1 MFKNRSGFLVFI
13 WFVLLSSVGVAQTL
27 DSVPATGSGQGASG
41 QAEDTILLMVQPVE
55 PVAVEGDAPVGI
67 DFRITDQLDGDNEPI
82 SVSGLNNVKLKGL
95 TRVVIEP
102 ETGEQVVQV
111 VITNIEQDGDLE
123 LLSGFESSWV
133 AEDDSDLVFSLSD
146 EFQIIGDRD
155 TLVSALALLSEEA
168 AEEELEK
175 IEVSNDDQKQPV
187 AASSGSDS
195 GESSVSDAATGY
207 TKPESVETTPDPVV
221 TIKETKDG
229 CLPRVDF
236 ALTIAVDQIKD
247 QTFHDGIA
255 TGEET
260 DCYDSYHP
268 TDKYRLEKDYT
279 ACAVNVPQNVSNGA
293 TVTDRY
299 KWYYTNANGRVDVS
313 SGESACID
321 DPTRTYTITEDYDS
335 CVVNVD
341 YSRSKAT
348 PQARLVY
355 EVGGV
360 SHQVRNCDAGVDKPE
375 VDLELETSL
384 CPQPESGVELGVFVY
399 RLDGRT
405 EQVGVCD
412 RTDAIYESRVDY
424 DDCGVVTDREAGF
437 AYYQVRDL
445 TLRNGEIVQPKDE
458 CRNSYD
464 LSDRK
469 VLVRD
474 YDSCSSVVSE
484 SEGTT
489 TSRYQLSYTNN
500 ENREVRVH
508 GCEVDTDLTLV
519 FFEDFD
525 ACEPVYRGDQVIWES
540 QLVYQTRDGA
550 KNVHRDCRPSEERGP
565 ITMEFNPDLCINPD
579 GLTPARLFNEK
590 GRYQYVLNG
599 VTQTVGECV
608 NTGRR
613 IEYRAVEEG
622 CRARND
628 FASDTIYQEYKI
640 QKWIDGSLNSDSI
653 SDCQRSVGYE
663 SNIAL
668 QRDYRSDVCEPD
680 LNRDRTLATAKYQL
694 YHGTGSNRETVGG
707 CLDDVAITY
716 AVTSTSEGCSFDYN
730 ERDREAIPQLRTVYE
745 SQDGVVH
752 EVERC
757 APDEQN
763 GPIVMIFNTEAC
775 GNPDSTVPHPR
786 FEEQGVFQ
794 YTVDGVVETYGEC
807 QDTGR
812 RIEYIASNGD
822 CGTNEDLVSEI
833 IYQEFK
839 IETWINGKEDVS
851 LRSDCQQ
858 SEDYADNINLQRNYS
873 STDCP
878 ADFNRGD
885 DFATAEYQLFYETG
899 SDRTTVGGCQSDAAI
914 TYAVR
919 SDLEACSFDIDER
932 NREVFVQS
940 RKVYETQDG
949 VVHEVQDCARDED
962 EDVIPMVFNVENC
975 GNPDGSVAIDEFNE
989 QGRLQYT
996 FEGVVHTVEGGC
1008 KNTGREIEYR
1018 ANNAN
1023 CGIRQDI
1030 SSETIYQEFRIETW
1044 IDGNLDSSL
1053 ISACQSSD
1061 DYVANIALQRD
1072 YSSTVCPADLNDDES
1087 FATARYQL
1095 YHEDGGQRKDIGR
1108 CLDDA
1113 SITYAVKSDSE
1124 GCSFQHDENNRQ
1136 VLIQSRTIY
1145 ETQDGIVHEVDS
1157 CEPDV
1162 QQGPIPMVYNTD
1174 VCNNPDGTA
1183 PHGRFNEQGRFEY
1196 TVDGVLQTYGECEN
1210 TGRRIEYRASNDDC
1224 GMREEL
1230 ASDIIYQEF
1239 KIETWIDNSLDG
1251 SSITKCQSSEDYADN
1266 INLERDYSSLV
1277 CDADL
1282 NRDKTEATAN
1292 YQLYYT
1298 IDGRRENVGNCLDD
1312 ATITYAVTTDFES
1325 CDLIHDEREG
1335 LAKWQSRQVYESQ
1348 DGVTHEVKGCATS
1361 EARPAIEMV
1370 YNTDVCENPSE
1381 IVPGDRFNEQGVYE
1395 YDLNGVV
1402 QTVGEC
1408 GNTGRR
1414 FEYRVDFDTGCGLRT
1429 VEADETVYRQFVLR
1443 TLVNGDEVSVSS
1455 CQYSDDVPG
1464 NAPLVRNYDAC
1475 QDNADY
1481 RNFQITKVFQYTY
1494 DDPIDRVSK
1503 TYGECQEDAQ
1513 KVYALVEDHESCDIS
1528 VNVNTRRAVPQ
1539 SRLIY
1544 SLPDDGAIVEARAC
1558 QDSETR
1564 SEVAMTLD
1572 PERCPI
1578 VELGGSDDG
1587 VFAEKGKWTYQYQ
1600 GQTYETGGCVDTGID
1615 YERRTITDGCDI
1627 REDKGLMRAFLQVK
1641 TQILKDDSVVSTSA
1655 CQDSAHSSDVYPY
1668 EKSRSACTPPYFRVV
1683 GNLAARYFKW
1693 IYTDGEGEQHFP
1705 RGFENVPNIEE
1716 ATGCIRDPDAIYR
1729 VRESFDACR
1738 HEIDYE
1744 NMRVYQHSQRVYET
1758 PLSSGSLGN
1767 CRRSSD
1773 PDYAPVP
1780 LEPNYDA
1787 CPIQH
1792 NIRDG
1797 VSNRFQT
1804 YTYRIDN
1811 RVYQIGTCGMS
1822 DIQYDHEKIY
1832 PSECQ
1837 DIVDKD
1843 SGYVARQ
1850 YKVRIN
1856 VDGVY
1861 HYVVSQCTPD
1871 VGDSRISLR
1880 STTDGCDD
1888 PADFSHEIG
1897 AGRSYGLERFYYIS
1911 PGASEP
1917 TRVSGCVR
1925 SNRFYRHDL
1934 ETVGYNHND
1943 AQLVSLPRSRVSI
1956 STDSGV
1962 YVIEEDIE
1970 IPGSAAISYTYV
1982 RSEDELVVPQDRSY
1996 EGCNAFDR
2004 GTQVIYHTR
2013 PDGTSYKEITGN
2025 SILIAQGDVCMEEKV
2040 LGSTY
2045 TTGGCQGA
2053 TSGGARTYRWRRYV
2067 INNVREDGVIISS
2080 SSGADLEYRSRQ
2092 NACTPPRNGGG
2103 RGGNSGDH

>member
-1 MFKNRSGFLVFI
+1 MFKNKYGFMVFV
-13 WFVLLSSVGVAQTL
+13 WFLLFSSLGIAQTL
-27 DSVPATGSGQGASG
+27 DSVPATVSG
-41 QAEDTILLMVQPVE
+41 QAEDTILLMVQPVQ
-55 PVAVEGDAPVGI
+55 PVAVEGEVPIDI
-67 DFRITDQLDGDNEPI
+67 DFRITDQLDADNESI
-82 SVSGLNNVKLKGL
+82 SVSGLNNIKLKGL
-95 TRVVIEP
+95 TRVVESD
-102 ETGEQVVQV
+102 TGERVVQV

-123 LLSGFESSWV
+123 LLSGFSSSWV
-133 AEDDSDLVFSLSD
+133 AEDDSDLVLSLSD
-146 EFQIIGDRD
+146 EFEITGDRE
-155 TLVSALALLSEEA
+155 TLVAALASLSEE
-168 AEEELEK
+168 EVDEELEK
-175 IEVSNDDQKQPV
+175 LEIANEDQQQPV
-187 AASSGSDS
+187 AASSGSDG
-195 GESSVSDAATGY
+195 GETSVSDAATGY
-207 TKPESVETTPDPVV
+207 TKPESVETVPDPVV
-221 TIKETKDG
+221 SIKETKDG
-229 CLPRVDF
+229 CSPRIDF

-445 TLRNGEIVQPKDE
+445 TLRNGEIVEPKDE

-525 ACEPVYRGDQVIWES
+525 TCEPVYRGDQVIWES

-565 ITMEFNPDLCINPD
+565 ITMEFNPDLCSNPD

-640 QKWIDGSLNSDSI
+640 QKWIDGNLNSDSI

-668 QRDYRSDVCEPD
+668 QRDYRSDVCKPD
-680 LNRDRTLATAKYQL
+680 LNGDKTLATAKYQL

-757 APDEQN
+757 VPDEQN
-763 GPIVMIFNTEAC
+763 GPIAMVFNTEAC
-775 GNPDSTVPHPR
+775 GNPDSTVAHPR

-807 QDTGR
+807 QETGR

-822 CGTNEDLVSEI
+822 CGTNEDLVSEVV
-833 IYQEFK
+833 YQEFK

-858 SEDYADNINLQRNYS
+858 SEDYEYNINLQRNYS

-878 ADFNRGD
+878 ADFNSSD
-885 DFATAEYQLFYETG
+885 DFATAKYQLFHETG
-899 SDRTTVGGCQSDAAI
+899 SERTTVGGCQIDAAI

-919 SDLEACSFDIDER
+919 SDFEACSFDIDER

-949 VVHEVQDCARDED
+949 VVHEVQDCVRDED

-975 GNPDGSVAIDEFNE
+975 GNPDGSVAVDEFDE

-1008 KNTGREIEYR
+1008 KDTDREIEYR

-1023 CGIRQDI
+1023 CGVRQDI

-1044 IDGNLDSSL
+1044 INGNLDSSL

-1061 DYVANIALQRD
+1061 DYVANIALRRD
-1072 YSSTVCPADLNDDES
+1072 YSSTVCAADLNDDES

-1095 YHEDGGQRKDIGR
+1095 YHEDGGERKDIGR

-1210 TGRRIEYRASNDDC
+1210 TGRRIEYRANNDDC

-1230 ASDIIYQEF
+1230 VSDIIYQEF

-1348 DGVTHEVKGCATS
+1348 DGVTHEVNGCATS
-1361 EARPAIEMV
+1361 EDRAAIEMV
-1370 YNTDVCENPSE
+1370 YNTDVCENPAE
-1381 IVPGDRFNEQGVYE
+1381 IVPGDRFNEQGVYQ

-1429 VEADETVYRQFVLR
+1429 VEATETVYRQFVLR

-1455 CQYSDDVPG
+1455 CQYSDDVAG
-1464 NAPLVRNYDAC
+1464 NEPLVRDYDAC

-1503 TYGECQEDAQ
+1503 TYGECQDDAQ

-1564 SEVAMTLD
+1564 SEVAMTLNTD
-1572 PERCPI
+1572 LCFTAPTA
-1578 VELGGSDDG
+1578 GGEDG
-1587 VFAEKGKWTYQYQ
+1587 IFAERGVWTYQFGGSTQ
-1600 GQTYETGGCVDTGID
+1600 QVGECENTGVD
-1615 YERRTITDGCDI
+1615 YERRTITDDCDI
-1627 REDKGLMRAFLQVK
+1627 REDKTLKAAFRQVK
-1641 TQILKDDSVVSTSA
+1641 SQILRDGSVLTTSA
-1655 CQDSAHSSDVYPY
+1655 CQDSSSLSDRYPF
-1668 EKSRSACTPPYFRVV
+1668 EKSQSGCGIFRKSANGALAV
-1683 GNLAARYFKW
+1683 GYFKW
-1693 IYTDGEGEQHFP
+1693 FYTDGAGEQHFA
-1705 RGFENVPNIEE
+1705 RGFVNDGSHEKSDCLP
-1716 ATGCIRDPDAIYR
+1716 DPDNTY
-1729 VRESFDACR
+1729 VLFEDFDACR

-1744 NMRVYQHSQRVYET
+1744 NLLVHQHS
-1758 PLSSGSLGN
+1758 
-1767 CRRSSD
+1767 RSSFID
-1773 PDYAPVP
+1773 SYGAKGWFGDCERSNSRGSVS
-1780 LEPNYDA
+1780 LEPHYNA
-1787 CPIQH
+1787 CSIQH
-1792 NIRDG
+1792 NVQGG
-1797 VSNRFQT
+1797 VSNQFQT
-1804 YTYRIDN
+1804 HTYRIGDLT
-1811 RVYQIGTCGMS
+1811 YQVGTCGMS
-1822 DIQYDHEKIY
+1822 DLEYRHERYYDACEPVIA
-1832 PSECQ
+1832 
-1837 DIVDKD
+1837 VDG
-1843 SGYVARQ
+1843 STVTRR
-1850 YKVRIN
+1850 YKVRIS
-1856 VDGVY
+1856 VDGAY
-1861 HYVVSQCTPD
+1861 QYVVNDCVPD
-1871 VGDSRISLR
+1871 EALSVTA
-1880 STTDGCDD
+1880 TTDGCRNAALWNHDLR
-1888 PADFSHEIG
+1888 SGI
-1897 AGRSYGLERFYYIS
+1897 SYGLERFYYTA
-1911 PGASEP
+1911 PGSSQREYITDCVASDV
-1917 TRVSGCVR
+1917 TYS
-1925 SNRFYRHDL
+1925 HDV
-1934 ETVGYNHND
+1934 EIIGYENND
-1943 AQLVSLPRSRVSI
+1943 GQLGSWPKVRVSI
-1956 STDSGV
+1956 STTRGV
-1962 YVIEEDIE
+1962 YEIANDI
-1970 IPGSAAISYTYV
+1970 ILSGSALIPYTYV
-1982 RSEDELVVPQDRSY
+1982 RNEDVLISPRDRFY
-1996 EGCNAFDR
+1996 EGCIAYDKTSR
-2004 GTQVIYHTR
+2004 TIHYTR
-2013 PDGTSYKEITGN
+2013 LDGTPYEVMAGFGQPVFRDN
-2025 SILIAQGDVCMEEKV
+2025 VCTSRRKNV
-2040 LGSTY
+2040 GSTY
-2045 TTGGCQGA
+2045 SSSTSCAGGSGTRA
-2053 TSGGARTYRWRRYV
+2053 TYYSNQDYV
-2067 INNVREDGVIISS
+2067 IEQVREDDVVVST
-2080 SSGADLEYRSRQ
+2080 SGRMTTRRQ
-2092 NACTPPRNGGG
+2092 TAIRTCGGG
-2103 RGGNSGDH
+2103 DGGNR